1 MKLKNF
7 EIVDWIELRSGN
19 VDWDVHNS
27 GHFEGLELIPAQDAV
42 RMKWTAFNR
51 IRMGRSNTNG
61 FSGMNLFFDGLQ
73 FLKIGPRDPEMPF
86 TEDRCVS
93 AIIRVDP
100 NVQHEDPYM
109 RVKNVWAPEDPFRL
123 VFLFQSA
130 RQIEIESKTVELIP
144 VA

>member
-7 EIVDWIELRSGN
+7 EIVSWVVMRSENVRWDIHNFGN
-19 VDWDVHNS
+19 
-27 GHFEGLELIPAQDAV
+27 FEGVELIPAQDAV
-42 RMKWTAFNR
+42 LMKWTAYNR
-51 IRMGRSNTNG
+51 NRMWGSLENR
-61 FSGMNLFFDGLQ
+61 FLGMNLYFDDLQ

-86 TEDRCVS
+86 TEDGCVS
-93 AIIRVDP
+93 AVIRVDP

-109 RVKNVWAPEDPFRL
+109 RGKNVWAPEDPFRL